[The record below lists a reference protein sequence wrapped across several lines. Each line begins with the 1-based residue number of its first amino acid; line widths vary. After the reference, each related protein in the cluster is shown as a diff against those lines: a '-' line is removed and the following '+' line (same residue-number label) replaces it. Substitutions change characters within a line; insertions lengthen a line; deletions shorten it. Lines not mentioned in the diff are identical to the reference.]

1 MKEHPSLLMQPK
13 FYHAIHDPI
22 AIYMESY
29 VSDFLKFSNSI
40 ISLILMG
47 EYGFMKEF
55 MSLFLYLNYYS
66 LISDID
72 EIISIIKLLEWLL
85 WKSSFT

>member
-1 MKEHPSLLMQPK
+1 V
-13 FYHAIHDPI
+13 IHDPI

-29 VSDFLKFSNSI
+29 VSYFLKISNCI
-40 ISLILMG
+40 ISPILMG

-55 MSLFLYLNYYS
+55 MSLLLYFYYYS

-72 EIISIIKLLEWLL
+72 EIILVIKLLEWLL